1 MKNLPHVI
9 GIGGP
14 SCAGKTQ
21 LSTHLSKLL
30 TAPILPIDAYYINL
44 DNLTLAE
51 RAHFNF
57 DEPTALDHYLLRQH
71 VEALAS
77 GHAVD
82 RPTYDFTTHTRAAA
96 TEHIEPAEF
105 IILEGLFALYWDDIR
120 PFLSTKVFVD
130 ACDGT
135 CLSRRTVRDV
145 AERGRTA
152 QSVFEQFEKTVRP
165 MAELHVRPTARFAD
179 IAVSGEQ
186 AIETSVQAV
195 LHRIQPD
202 LEPAGALRRRT

>member
-1 MKNLPHVI
+1 MSHII

-14 SCAGKTQ
+14 SCAGKSQISTQ
-21 LSTHLSKLL
+21 LSSLL
-30 TAPILPIDAYYINL
+30 KAPILPIDAYYINL
-44 DNLTLAE
+44 DNLAVAE

-77 GHAVD
+77 GHAID

-96 TEHIEPAEF
+96 TEHIEPADY

-130 ACDGT
+130 ACDET
-135 CLSRRTVRDV
+135 CLSRRTARDI

-152 QSVFEQFEKTVRP
+152 ESVLEQFEKTVRP
-165 MAELHVRPTARFAD
+165 MAQLHVRPTSRFAD
-179 IAVSGEQ
+179 IVVSGEQ
-186 AIETSVQAV
+186 PIEASVQAV

-202 LEPAGALRRRT
+202 MELAAALQRPI

>member
-1 MKNLPHVI
+1 MSHIL

-21 LSTHLSKLL
+21 LSRRLSSSLH
-30 TAPILPIDAYYINL
+30 APILPIDAYYINL

-57 DEPTALDHYLLRQH
+57 DEPTALDHYLLRRH
-71 VEALAS
+71 VETLAA
-77 GHAVD
+77 GHGID
-82 RPTYDFTTHTRAAA
+82 RPTYDFTTHTRSAA

-130 ACDGT
+130 ACDET

-145 AERGRTA
+145 AERGRTPR
-152 QSVFEQFEKTVRP
+152 SVLEQYEKTVRP
-165 MAELHVRPTARFAD
+165 MADLHVRPTARWAD
-179 IAVSGEQ
+179 VVVSGDDPLELS
-186 AIETSVQAV
+186 AAAV
-195 LHRIQPD
+195 LRCIH
-202 LEPAGALRRRT
+202 GANRGVKAVPIG

>member
-1 MKNLPHVI
+1 MKNLPHLI

-21 LSTHLSKLL
+21 LSTHLSSLL
-30 TAPILPIDAYYINL
+30 KAPILPIDAYYINL

-77 GHAVD
+77 GHSVD
-82 RPTYDFTTHTRAAA
+82 RPTYDFTTHTRASA
-96 TEHIEPAEF
+96 TEHIDPADF

-130 ACDGT
+130 ACNET

-152 QSVFEQFEKTVRP
+152 QSVLEQFEKTVRP

-179 IAVSGEQ
+179 VVVSGEQ
-186 AIETSVQAV
+186 PLEASVQAV
-195 LHRIQPD
+195 LRRIEPEM
-202 LEPAGALRRRT
+202 EPAGTFPRQI